1 MAQTKFTRRQ
11 LAGALV
17 AAQAASAQAP
27 TPTPSDSPVE
37 LLTLAKLSVVRN
49 RETLAKF
56 KIEQSL
62 EPAARFEAF

>member
-1 MAQTKFTRRQ
+1 MVQTKFTRRQ

-27 TPTPSDSPVE
+27 TPTDSPVE
-37 LLTLAKLSVVRN
+37 LLTQAKHAVVRN

-56 KIEQSL
+56 KIEQAL
-62 EPAARFEAF
+62 EPATRFEAI

>member
-1 MAQTKFTRRQ
+1 M
-11 LAGALV
+11 

-27 TPTPSDSPVE
+27 TPSDTPVE
-37 LLTLAKLSVVRN
+37 LLAQAKQSIVRN

-62 EPAARFEAF
+62 EPAARFEAI

>member
-17 AAQAASAQAP
+17 AAQAANAQAP
-27 TPTPSDSPVE
+27 VPTDSHGE
-37 LLTLAKLSVVRN
+37 LLLQAKQAVVRN

-62 EPAARFEAF
+62 EPASRFEAI

>member
-27 TPTPSDSPVE
+27 TPSDTPVE
-37 LLTLAKLSVVRN
+37 LLAQAKQSIVRN

-62 EPAARFEAF
+62 EPAARFEAI